1 MRVLIKLRRHS
12 FLNLIE
18 ATTLSQTSTCQ
29 LTTHQYSGTMRIS
42 HMEVE
47 HSLVQDQCRI
57 FNNSMLH
64 MGSKD
69 SSSSKEVREKNI
81 RDKGDLIPLKIGC

>member
-1 MRVLIKLRRHS
+1 MWVPIKLRRHNFS
-12 FLNLIE
+12 MLIE

-29 LTTHQYSGTMRIS
+29 LITHQYSGTMRIS
-42 HMEVE
+42 HIEVK
-47 HSLVQDQCRI
+47 HSKVQDQCRI

-69 SSSSKEVREKNI
+69 NSRQGVKE
-81 RDKGDLIPLKIGC
+81 

>member
-1 MRVLIKLRRHS
+1 MRVLIKLRRHIFS
-12 FLNLIE
+12 LLIE

-29 LTTHQYSGTMRIS
+29 LITHQHLGTMRIS
-42 HMEVE
+42 HMGVE
-47 HSLVQDQCRI
+47 HNKVQDQCRI

-69 SSSSKEVREKNI
+69 SNNKEVIERKI
-81 RDKGDLIPLKIGC
+81 RDKGDLIPLKIRC